1 MPPAADLNGGVP
13 AYRTGSGDGM
23 RDRNSN
29 NNNSDNNN
37 NNNDLPPFFPLQN
50 QNQVQPQQRPK
61 SSYLRSLMGHK
72 RSNTVG
78 AGLVQL
84 PPAVFSTDFQ
94 KSSDRDP
101 VSPSAASVIDPPELL
116 RPPSKINP
124 DLVAQRHSCDM
135 NLSGYQRRQFAD
147 ALGELQPNQLDDQ
160 PPRSPEKKSN
170 PFATISLNPFG
181 SKDSS
186 KASKNKGDQSPT
198 KPKKVKSAA
207 NIGQLLRPKST
218 KNLKQQQQEEEEN
231 SRRRNKDKENRAP
244 SAIDTSPPPPIYA
257 QFARGSP
264 FAPPPGLSSSTTPVA
279 SPLDYR
285 DPFWDSSKPLPA
297 DPERPGTG
305 RSSIAENQRLKPDVE
320 NRDRDRNSSRSKPRP
335 KSFHQYFASNNQQ
348 DEKRTPS
355 DSSTDTRYRQPQSDN
370 NNQSSSQERQ
380 ERSWKRQTWATAK
393 APDLA
398 AGGSQGSDR
407 SNQRYNVKSMFSSS
421 GNGGGSSSSAGG
433 ERIKSAATA
442 ASASMERQQSAQSL
456 LQQHIDPKDID
467 KHLEAMLDRRN
478 IPENQ
483 RYKMRNLN
491 DTIKL
496 EFIRQD
502 WAEMRAKMVS
512 QNASNTSLEKGGNA
526 GSVNGG
532 AGSEREDQQQQQ
544 QSSSSSKREDGNS
557 KDKDN
562 ERTGRTK
569 RKGFGLSLG
578 KGAASKAQSSPSK
591 SIGRH
596 FRSKSNDSSMNER
609 PSFGDMNGNSSGN
622 GVGGFLGM
630 KSGKSQQVPA
640 DFVAYLQKVRKPELV
655 EVGKLHKLRLL
666 LRNETVAW
674 TEEFIKQGG
683 MKEIVDLLHRI
694 MAVEWREEHEDA
706 LLHENLLCLKAL
718 CTTALALQYL
728 HTIHA
733 TLFPAL
739 LHLIFDPEK
748 KGPSEFTTRNI
759 ITSILLTYIECATP
773 QERITRAQTI
783 LQFLRDPETEEE
795 KKPVNFILEMRRER
809 PYRVWC
815 KEAVSVTK
823 EVFWIFLH
831 NMNIVS
837 LPPADPSLSGSSGA
851 GGGGSGGIIGEQ
863 KDTQQQ
869 QQQLHQAGIID
880 PSALAR
886 SDTDRSGGEDS
897 ETATAAQL
905 AYMSRHFPQERPPV
919 PAAPYVGGVE
929 WDATNYI
936 ASHLDLMNAIVAC
949 TGPTAAERN
958 ALRAQLRISGWERC
972 LGGSLRMCKEKF
984 YGSVHDG
991 LRTWVA
997 AAAEDGWDV
1006 RDVRFGP
1013 PPESRGVSPMK
1024 KTPGKKP
1031 REEAPPKIEIP
1042 KLDFHIGGTNSSGIG
1057 GLGAGVV
1064 AGAVANING
1073 GGGGRS
1079 PMPVSPAVR
1088 APDYWLS

>member
-1 MPPAADLNGGVP
+1 
-13 AYRTGSGDGM
+13 M

-29 NNNSDNNN
+29 NNN
-37 NNNDLPPFFPLQN
+37 NNDDKELPPFFPLQN
-50 QNQVQPQQRPK
+50 QNQIQPQQRPK

-78 AGLVQL
+78 AGLIQL

-94 KSSDRDP
+94 KSSDRNRDSDP
-101 VSPSAASVIDPPELL
+101 SSAASVIDPPELL
-116 RPPSKINP
+116 RPPSKLNP

-135 NLSGYQRRQFAD
+135 NLSGYQRRQFVD
-147 ALGELQPNQLDDQ
+147 ALGELQPNQLDGQ
-160 PPRSPEKKSN
+160 SPRSPEKKSN
-170 PFATISLNPFG
+170 PFATISLKSPFG
-181 SKDSS
+181 LKDSS
-186 KASKNKGDQSPT
+186 KASKNRDKGDQSPT

-218 KNLKQQQQEEEEN
+218 KNLRQQQQEEEEN
-231 SRRRNKDKENRAP
+231 NRRRNKDKENRAP
-244 SAIDTSPPPPIYA
+244 SAIDTSPPPPIYV

-279 SPLDYR
+279 SPLDYSR
-285 DPFWDSSKPLPA
+285 DPFWDGNKPLPA
-297 DPERPGTG
+297 DLERPGTGGG
-305 RSSIAENQRLKPDVE
+305 RSSIAESQHLKPEAD
-320 NRDRDRNSSRSKPRP
+320 NRDRDRNSRSKPRP

-355 DSSTDTRYRQPQSDN
+355 DSSTDTRYRQPQSD
-370 NNQSSSQERQ
+370 SSNPSTSQERQ

-393 APDLA
+393 GSELS

-407 SNQRYNVKSMFSSS
+407 SNQRLNVKGMFSGS
-421 GNGGGSSSSAGG
+421 GSGNNGGGSSSSAAG
-433 ERIKSAATA
+433 ERTSKSAAAA

-456 LQQHIDPKDID
+456 LQHPIDPKDID

-502 WAEMRAKMVS
+502 WAEMQAKMVN

-526 GSVNGG
+526 GSVTGG

-544 QSSSSSKREDGNS
+544 QSSSSNSKRDDGS
-557 KDKDN
+557 GKDKEN
-562 ERTGRTK
+562 ERMGRTK

-578 KGAASKAQSSPSK
+578 KGAASKNQSSPTK

-596 FRSKSNDSSMNER
+596 FRSKSNDSSMSER
-609 PSFGDMNGNSSGN
+609 PSFGDVNGTSSGN

-630 KSGKSQQVPA
+630 KSGKSQQLPA
-640 DFVAYLQKVRKPELV
+640 DFVAYLQKVQKPELV
-655 EVGKLHKLRLL
+655 EVGRLHKLRLL

-728 HTIHA
+728 HTIHT

-773 QERITRAQTI
+773 QERVTRAQTI

-837 LPPADPSLSGSSGA
+837 LPPADSLP
-851 GGGGSGGIIGEQ
+851 GGSGVGNGEQ
-863 KDTQQQ
+863 KMTQQ

-880 PSALAR
+880 PSGLPR
-886 SDTDRSGGEDS
+886 SDTGPNTQSGSGGDGA
-897 ETATAAQL
+897 ETPTAAQL

-929 WDATNYI
+929 WDATNYL
-936 ASHLDLMNAIVAC
+936 ASHLDLMNAIIAC
-949 TGPTAAERN
+949 TGPTATERN

-997 AAAEDGWDV
+997 AAHEDGWDV

-1013 PPESRGVSPMK
+1013 PPESRSVSPMK

-1042 KLDFHIGGTNSSGIG
+1042 KLDFHIGGANSPGITGVSPG
-1057 GLGAGVV
+1057 GLVAGVV
-1064 AGAVANING
+1064 AKINDGGAG

-1079 PMPVSPAVR
+1079 PMPASPAVR
-1088 APDYWLS
+1088 TPDYWLS